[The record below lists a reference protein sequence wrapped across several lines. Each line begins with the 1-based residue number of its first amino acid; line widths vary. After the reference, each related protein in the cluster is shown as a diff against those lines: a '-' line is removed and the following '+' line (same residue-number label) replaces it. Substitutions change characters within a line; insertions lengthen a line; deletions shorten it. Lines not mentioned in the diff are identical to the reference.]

1 MDGLGIG
8 LAFQVSASTGWL
20 VAAAV
25 LAHDMADGA
34 NMVSMSLAAD
44 EPRKAHHWLCVNAA
58 APLIGVA
65 IGQAV
70 RVDLA
75 SFALILAIF
84 AGGFLYIGTA
94 ELLPRSQGPVAGWG
108 SAFASVTGL
117 VVMGC
122 VVHFMA

>member
-1 MDGLGIG
+1 
-8 LAFQVSASTGWL
+8 
-20 VAAAV
+20 
-25 LAHDMADGA
+25 MADGA

-44 EPRKAHHWLCVNAA
+44 EPRKAHYWLCVNAA